1 MPQYMIRNGDMVVEF
16 DDEPGGPTGRR
27 DVRVLHRGVEA
38 WAGTMNA
45 QGDGNWV
52 LYGSDGKAEW
62 ASGTFIQKP
71 PPAPIPPVE
80 GALSRLSVRPGYR
93 FLFDDTGQP
102 VDIREATLF
111 SAYRLWLDGRK
122 AELQTTLDTLQ
133 REGGINS
140 VRVLLS
146 LGGDFWEGHGTDP
159 TEPGFFG
166 NLVPFA
172 RFLAGSGFYWH
183 CCLFGSVSRF
193 GAVPNAHRGDVV
205 TDHPDVIQ
213 RMHQYV
219 NQVTDTLDGE
229 PNCVFQI
236 ANEPNQIGFG
246 TDSQVILDLGTEARR
261 ILSLSGRDDAPL
273 DLGAQGEG
281 EHFYHQAP
289 ATTFA
294 YHLHRAGTD
303 DHFYD
308 LKRLIGGDADISG
321 PVYDEEAMNLGDLSR
336 LDGRSDLA
344 DGTESTATAF
354 ALAVCSRIKRVA
366 IAAFHSHEGLWSRC
380 DRPKTIASLRAW
392 RRGLD
397 LVPLGGGGAQWNGGH
412 TGSMLSDVEETFPPH
427 ITNDADLPGPLRVF
441 GLDEWGISLREP
453 VGYDLGVNPDVQTV
467 HIEKWGDWQARLL
480 NR

>member
-1 MPQYMIRNGDMVVEF
+1 MPQYTIKNGNMTVEF
-16 DDEPGGPTGRR
+16 DDEPGGPIGRR
-27 DVRVLHRGVEA
+27 DVRVMHRGVEV
-38 WAGTMNA
+38 WAGTVNA

-62 ASGTFIQKP
+62 SSNTFLQAAP
-71 PPAPIPPVE
+71 PPPV
-80 GALSRLSVRPGYR
+80 GGTLSRLSVRPGYR
-93 FLFDDTGQP
+93 FLCDDTGQP

-111 SAYRLWLDGRK
+111 SAYRLWLDGRQ
-122 AELQTTLDTLQ
+122 AELQATLDTLK

-159 TEPGFFG
+159 KEPGFFG

-172 RFLAGSGFYWH
+172 RFLAGNGFYWH
-183 CCLFGSVSRF
+183 LCMFGSVEHF

-205 TDHPDVIQ
+205 TDHPSVVQ

-236 ANEPNQIGFG
+236 ANEPAQIGFG
-246 TDSQVILDLGTEARR
+246 TDSTVILDLGTEARR
-261 ILSLSGRDDAPL
+261 ILSLSGWDDAPL

-289 ATTFA
+289 ASAFA
-294 YHLHRAGTD
+294 YHLLRDQRD
-303 DHFYD
+303 DHFWS
-308 LKRLIGGDADISG
+308 LKRLIGGDADVSG

-336 LDGRSDLA
+336 LDGRTDLA

-354 ALAVCSRIKRVA
+354 ALAVCSRLKRVA

-412 TGSMLSDVEETFPPH
+412 AGTMLSDPEATFPPGS
-427 ITNDADLPGPLRVF
+427 TDQDLTGPLRVF

-453 VGYDLGVNPDVQTV
+453 KGYDLKINENVESV
-467 HIEKWGDWQARLL
+467 HIERWGQWQARLL
-480 NR
+480 RR